1 MLAMLPP
8 VTSPSHRLKG
18 DAVNRRLLLSL
29 TLVLAGLAYLEGPV
43 AAQGNFVFVNTTEDL
58 PTASN
63 HCLPQQLCPL
73 RSAIERIESDPRQG
87 TIRACFDPSVPGAKR
102 CSPLAKPLS
111 IDDPGYDPVSG
122 KWVFQFADNGL
133 AFNLSNNAT
142 SFDFSLDIENWADAG
157 DNKFVIDRGEASL
170 DHAFVIE
177 SSGNAMKGFDIT
189 GGFTGAAIVVREGL
203 LGESTA
209 NNQFGPG
216 LAFYDIRPG
225 VGIMIRDRKS
235 TGGKIVGNW
244 CGITGDDGTELR
256 PLQDDCVQLTLGAS
270 GIQVGGPNPEDRNV
284 FAGSTIGSGIS
295 IADGSSDNLVQGNWL
310 GLNAAGE
317 EAGNEGGVTIKLG
330 SLRNRVIGNHI
341 SGNDQSGIAIYE
353 GSVGTSIR
361 DNWIGLRPDGETCAG
376 NGELGIQI
384 NNNVTGTIIEQNHIA
399 CNDKGGIN
407 VRGGAS
413 TGNEMHRN
421 LIWNNGGRAIEVVQ
435 GANGRVQ
442 PPRISQASADRV
454 IGTAQSCRGGLVE
467 IYSDPKGEAVK
478 FEGEL
483 QADAATGLFIF
494 EAVPPISNL
503 FVSANCTDTNK
514 NSSGMSEKVSIQG
527 SVPTVLPTATLRPSP
542 TPDPS
547 GTQTSTLYNL
557 YVPAVYKKADRS

>member
-1 MLAMLPP
+1 M
-8 VTSPSHRLKG
+8 
-18 DAVNRRLLLSL
+18 NRRIVVTFLWIAFSL
-29 TLVLAGLAYLEGPV
+29 MVHGETA
-43 AAQGNFVFVNTTEDL
+43 AAQGAFIYVNTTEDL
-58 PTASN
+58 PTSSS
-63 HCLPQQLCPL
+63 HCVPQQICPL

-111 IDDPGYDPVSG
+111 VDDPGYDPVTG
-122 KWVFQFADNGL
+122 KWTFQFADNGL
-133 AFNLSNNAT
+133 ALTLSNGGT
-142 SFDFSLDIENWADAG
+142 SIDFSLDIEGWADPG
-157 DNKFVIDRGEASL
+157 DNKFVIDPGEASL
-170 DHAFVIE
+170 EHALIVE
-177 SSGNAMKGFDIT
+177 SSNNAMRGFDIT
-189 GGFTGAAIVVREGL
+189 GGFNGAAIVVREGL

-216 LAFYDIRPG
+216 LAFYDLRPG
-225 VGIMIRDRKS
+225 VGILIRDRKS
-235 TGGKIVGNW
+235 IGGKIVGNW
-244 CGITGDDGTELR
+244 CGITGEDGTDLR
-256 PLQDDCVQLTLGAS
+256 PLQDDCVQLSLGAS
-270 GIQVGGPNPEDRNV
+270 GIQVGGPSIADRNI
-284 FAGSTIGSGIS
+284 FAGSTIGSGVS
-295 IADGSSDNLVQGNWL
+295 IAEGSSNNLVQGNWL

-317 EAGNEGGVTIKLG
+317 PAGNEGGVTIKLG
-330 SLRNRVIGNHI
+330 SLRNQVIGNHI

-361 DNWIGLRPDGETCAG
+361 DNWIGLKSDGETCAG

-384 NNNVTGTIIEQNHIA
+384 NNNVTGTIIEQNRIA

-407 VRGGAS
+407 VRGGNS

-421 LIWNNGGRAIEVVQ
+421 LIWNNGGRAIEVAQ

-442 PPRISQASADRV
+442 PPRISQATAARV

-467 IYSDPKGEAVK
+467 IYSDPKGEAIK

-483 QADAATGLFIF
+483 QADAATGLFLF
-494 EAVPPISNL
+494 EANPPISNL

-527 SVPTVLPTATLRPSP
+527 SVPTDMPTATTRPSP

-557 YVPAVYKKADRS
+557 FVPAVYKNADRS